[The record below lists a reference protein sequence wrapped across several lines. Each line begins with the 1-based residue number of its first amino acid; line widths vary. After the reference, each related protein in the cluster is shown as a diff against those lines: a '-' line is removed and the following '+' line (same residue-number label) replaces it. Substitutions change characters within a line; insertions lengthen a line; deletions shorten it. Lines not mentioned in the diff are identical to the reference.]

1 MQPKRIPESELVL
14 NADGSV
20 YHLHLR
26 KEHIADKVILVGDP
40 GRVKLVASF
49 FDSIEFEVENREF
62 VSVTGIY
69 QGKRFTVISTGIG
82 TDNIDIV
89 LNELDAAINIDPQN
103 RTPNETRKSL
113 TIVRIGTSGSLH
125 GDIPVDSFVLSSYG
139 LGLDGLLHYYK
150 YQYTD
155 NELVISNY
163 LNNHLNWNP
172 KLSTPYIVGADEGLT
187 QLLGDDMVKG
197 ITATATGFYGP
208 QGRKLTLD
216 LENHQMHSLFRSFE
230 YQGLRITNLEM
241 ETSAIYGLGKLMGH
255 RCCTCCAIIANRVT
269 GKYSEDYHLTIE
281 RLIQHVLSRLVHYQS

>member
-139 LGLDGLLHYYK
+139 LGLDGLLHYYN
-150 YQYTD
+150 YQ
-155 NELVISNY
+155 
-163 LNNHLNWNP
+163 
-172 KLSTPYIVGADEGLT
+172 
-187 QLLGDDMVKG
+187 
-197 ITATATGFYGP
+197 
-208 QGRKLTLD
+208 
-216 LENHQMHSLFRSFE
+216 
-230 YQGLRITNLEM
+230 
-241 ETSAIYGLGKLMGH
+241 
-255 RCCTCCAIIANRVT
+255 
-269 GKYSEDYHLTIE
+269 
-281 RLIQHVLSRLVHYQS
+281 